1 LFAAAVGRIEARME
15 YDAGAIGRARRAR
28 LEARLTRRRSRAVR
42 EAIGLA
48 NPLHVPRSID
58 RECWFVTCGEAA
70 TLDAIGTWDDA
81 SGIERTV
88 AVALCRFHAEALS
101 AELVIPQVA

>member
-1 LFAAAVGRIEARME
+1 MQ

-28 LEARLTRRRSRAVR
+28 LEARLTRRRSRAIR
-42 EAIGLA
+42 ETIHLA
-48 NPLHVPRSID
+48 NPLDVPHD

-70 TLDAIGTWDDA
+70 TLDAIGTWER
-81 SGIERTV
+81 GRTV

-101 AELVIPQVA
+101 DELVIPQVA